1 MTLALPATPD
11 LISLARRVIWFE
23 PPEKALAD
31 PVRLAAYTL
40 TFGLH
45 EDCKTLRRHM
55 DDEALRY
62 ALDHA
67 PAGVFDPRS
76 WSYWNL
82 ILGRYPAPPLPER
95 KLHA

>member
-1 MTLALPATPD
+1 
-11 LISLARRVIWFE
+11 
-23 PPEKALAD
+23 
-31 PVRLAAYTL
+31 
-40 TFGLH
+40 
-45 EDCKTLRRHM
+45 M